1 MRVLWFTNTPPAEAN
16 GKLKY
21 NGGGWVSSLKDLMSM
36 RTSLGIAFVSKSQ
49 GEVSV
54 IGGVEYY
61 PVFNPYEKSRSGR
74 VRKLLGGSALE
85 NAYIMDAFAKVIDDF
100 SPDVIEVF
108 GSEHI
113 YGKIAAY
120 TDVPVVLHLQGILGE
135 CWKSFLPPGM
145 SMLRYCMSGKGL
157 AGKFGKF
164 YYAESFRRRSRQE
177 KMIFATVKNYI
188 GRTDWDRGC
197 VMKSNPD
204 AAYFPLEEVMRP
216 QFYANAGKWK
226 GLDPDNP
233 LIVTT
238 ISEAP
243 FKGMDLVLRTA
254 DVLVRKYGRKFR
266 WVVYG
271 NTDAG
276 FFEKFTGI
284 KAVDVNVTPAGVID
298 ADRLAEALVNASVYV
313 HPSYIENS
321 PNSLCEAQMIGVPSV
336 AADVGGIPTIIDNS
350 KTGILAERGDA
361 GSFAAA
367 IVSLLDSEELSRKI
381 SAASVKKSL
390 MRNNPG
396 AIADRLMEIYRI
408 VKAGKLA

>member
-1 MRVLWFTNTPPAEAN
+1 
-16 GKLKY
+16 
-21 NGGGWVSSLKDLMSM
+21 
-36 RTSLGIAFVSKSQ
+36 
-49 GEVSV
+49 
-54 IGGVEYY
+54 
-61 PVFNPYEKSRSGR
+61 
-74 VRKLLGGSALE
+74 
-85 NAYIMDAFAKVIDDF
+85 
-100 SPDVIEVF
+100 
-108 GSEHI
+108 
-113 YGKIAAY
+113 
-120 TDVPVVLHLQGILGE
+120 
-135 CWKSFLPPGM
+135 
-145 SMLRYCMSGKGL
+145 
-157 AGKFGKF
+157 
-164 YYAESFRRRSRQE
+164 
-177 KMIFATVKNYI
+177 MIFETVKNYI
-188 GRTDWDRGC
+188 GRTDWDRQC

-226 GLDPDNP
+226 GLDTDNP

-284 KAVDVNVTPAGVID
+284 KADDVNVTPAGVID
-298 ADRLAEALVNASVYV
+298 ADGLAEALVNASVYV

-321 PNSLCEAQMIGVPSV
+321 PNSLCEAQMTGVPSV
-336 AADVGGIPTIIDNS
+336 AADVGGIPTIIDNGE
-350 KTGILAERGDA
+350 TGILAERGDA

-390 MRNNPG
+390 VRNNPG
-396 AIADRLMEIYRI
+396 AIAERLMEIYRI
-408 VKAGKLA
+408 VKNNAGERV

>member
-216 QFYANAGKWK
+216 QFYANAG
-226 GLDPDNP
+226 
-233 LIVTT
+233 I
-238 ISEAP
+238 
-243 FKGMDLVLRTA
+243 
-254 DVLVRKYGRKFR
+254 
-266 WVVYG
+266 
-271 NTDAG
+271 
-276 FFEKFTGI
+276 
-284 KAVDVNVTPAGVID
+284 
-298 ADRLAEALVNASVYV
+298 
-313 HPSYIENS
+313 H
-321 PNSLCEAQMIGVPSV
+321 
-336 AADVGGIPTIIDNS
+336 
-350 KTGILAERGDA
+350 
-361 GSFAAA
+361 
-367 IVSLLDSEELSRKI
+367 
-381 SAASVKKSL
+381 
-390 MRNNPG
+390 
-396 AIADRLMEIYRI
+396 
-408 VKAGKLA
+408 